1 MQIKISKN
9 DVSDA
14 EHFIRRCGYG
24 RVSDRRSGQTSYAKR
39 LHRDLYP
46 RFHVYIKEEKDGWI
60 LNLHLDQR
68 APIYAGVTA
77 HSGEY
82 EGEVVEKEAE
92 RIKSFLLK

>member
-1 MQIKISKN
+1 MQIKISKA
-9 DVSDA
+9 DVPDA
-14 EHFIRRCGYG
+14 EYFIRRCGYG
-24 RVSDRRSGQTSYAKR
+24 RVLNRRSGQTSYAKR

-46 RFHVYIKEEKDGWI
+46 CFHVYIKEITDNWV
-60 LNLHLDQR
+60 LDLHLDQR

-92 RIKSFLLK
+92 RIQNFL